1 MRLLCSLSFTLEPL
15 FFSVGIGTVTGRS
28 PHKGHTMLSFT
39 PEYVFGTPHCRH
51 ILRRLAAS
59 SGGGKPTLGFRCTD
73 SSSGLLESF
82 TKSAF
87 ASSTAPVSHH

>member
-51 ILRRLAAS
+51 ILS
-59 SGGGKPTLGFRCTD
+59 PHPETPH
-73 SSSGLLESF
+73 LLHSEAGD
-82 TKSAF
+82 KY
-87 ASSTAPVSHH
+87 VSM